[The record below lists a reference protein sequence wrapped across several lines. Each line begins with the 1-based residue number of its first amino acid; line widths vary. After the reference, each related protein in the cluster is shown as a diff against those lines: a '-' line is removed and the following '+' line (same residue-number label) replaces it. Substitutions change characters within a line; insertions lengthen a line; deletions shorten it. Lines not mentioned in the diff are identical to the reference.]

1 MALGWTLDGSPP
13 LLYSVRNREP
23 HLRYHYPNT
32 CVAIMP
38 SHSDNTLPTSPSATP
53 APCPAA
59 LYEAPFLRACRR
71 QPTPYTPVWLMRQA
85 GRYMQEYR
93 QVRAKVPFLELCK
106 TPDLAAEVTVTAVER
121 LGVDAAIIFADILLI
136 LEPMGMQ
143 LEFVA
148 GDGPVLSNPIRR
160 MSDVARLREVDP
172 AALDFVMQAITMTR
186 AALKPSVPLIG
197 FAGAPFTLASYML
210 EGGASRHY
218 VHTKT
223 FMYTNSEAWHRLM
236 TLLSRN
242 LARYLKAQ
250 IAAGAQAVQLFDSW
264 VGQLAPE
271 DYRTFVL
278 PYSRAAIADLPAGI
292 PVIHF
297 GTGTSALLE
306 LMREAGGDVIGV
318 DFRVELDYAWQRL
331 EGVGIQGNLDPVVL
345 YADRVYIQQRV
356 QRILKQAGGRPG
368 HIFNLGH
375 GILPSTPVDNVIALV
390 DTVHT
395 LSARA

>member
-1 MALGWTLDGSPP
+1 
-13 LLYSVRNREP
+13 
-23 HLRYHYPNT
+23 
-32 CVAIMP
+32 
-38 SHSDNTLPTSPSATP
+38 
-53 APCPAA
+53 
-59 LYEAPFLRACRR
+59 
-71 QPTPYTPVWLMRQA
+71 MRQA
-85 GRYMQEYR
+85 GRYMHEYR

-106 TPDLAAEVTVTAVER
+106 TPELAAEVTVTAAER

-148 GDGPVLSNPIRR
+148 GDGPVLPNPIRR
-160 MSDVARLREVDP
+160 ADDVTRLREVTP
-172 AALDFVMQAITMTR
+172 EISLQFVMQAIAMTR
-186 AALKPSVPLIG
+186 AQLKPDIPLIG

-210 EGGASRHY
+210 EGGTSRQY
-218 VHTKT
+218 IRTKT
-223 FMYTNSEAWHRLM
+223 FMYTNPEAWQALM

-264 VGQLAPE
+264 VGNLSPA

-278 PYSRAAIADLPAGI
+278 PYSRATIAALPAGI
-292 PVIHF
+292 PIIHF

-318 DFRVELDYAWQRL
+318 DFRIELDHAWQRL
-331 EGVGIQGNLDPVVL
+331 GDVGIQGNLDPVTL
-345 YADRVYIQQRV
+345 YADPAYTRQQV
-356 QRILKQAGGRPG
+356 QRILQQAGGRPG

-375 GILPSTPVDNVIALV
+375 GILPTTPVDNVVALV
-390 DTVHT
+390 DTVHN
-395 LSARA
+395 LSLRP